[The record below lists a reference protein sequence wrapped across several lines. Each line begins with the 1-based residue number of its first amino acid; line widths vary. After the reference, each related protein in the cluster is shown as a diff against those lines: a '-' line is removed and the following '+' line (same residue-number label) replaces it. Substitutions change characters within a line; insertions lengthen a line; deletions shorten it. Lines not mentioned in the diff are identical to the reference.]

1 MKKTHFLCPCFRP
14 LHRLRGFR
22 FGSGRHLR
30 HYEPY
35 LRCYRNHNQHQTP
48 TDLAFNIGLAGS
60 GRYNKKR
67 VCDILDVTDS
77 WCAVQDSNL

>member
-48 TDLAFNIGLAGS
+48 TDFVFDKGRKLHAGHRLCEGGL
-60 GRYNKKR
+60 RPPQK
-67 VCDILDVTDS
+67 T
-77 WCAVQDSNL
+77 